1 MRWLLALLVVIIL
14 GGCNSHSGYNNNGIN
29 PFQAFADGYNQSRD
43 RRYNRNS
50 ERLQRAQIQY
60 YQNQNFNQYK
70 QY

>member
-50 ERLQRAQIQY
+50 ERLQKQQLQY
-60 YQNQNFNQYK
+60 YRQQNLNQYRN
-70 QY
+70 Y